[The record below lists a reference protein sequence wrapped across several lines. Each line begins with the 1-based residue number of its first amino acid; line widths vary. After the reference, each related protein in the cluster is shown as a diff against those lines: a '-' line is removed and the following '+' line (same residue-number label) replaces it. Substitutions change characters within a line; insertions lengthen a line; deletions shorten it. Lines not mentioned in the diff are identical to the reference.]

1 MNVSLFSYGVIV
13 LALVF
18 ASLPFLS
25 ERLFALVTLQRLPQK
40 PFWLRLLELVVYYFL
55 IGGLGFAMEAN
66 LGNRFP
72 QSWEFYAVTFC
83 MFLVFAFPGFIYR
96 YLKK

>member
-1 MNVSLFSYGVIV
+1 MNVSLLSWLVIG

-25 ERLFALVTLQRLPQK
+25 ERLFAVLALKAFPQK
-40 PFWLRLLELVVYYFL
+40 PFWLRLIELFAYYCLVGL
-55 IGGLGFAMEAN
+55 IGFAFEAN
-66 LGNRFP
+66 TGNRFP
-72 QSWEFYAVTFC
+72 QTSEFYVVTLC
-83 MFLVFAFPGFIYR
+83 MFLVFAFPAFTYR